1 METDINNDLINL
13 INEWAKIWLVDFN
26 PKKTKV
32 LVITNVTPP
41 EINIEFSGEN
51 VEIINDH
58 KHVSVTLSSDVNWTT
73 HIDNITTSA
82 LKHVYVLRKLKFTL
96 SKKEAARIV
105 TGLRTFSSLEVLYF
119 ETGWET

>member
-1 METDINNDLINL
+1 
-13 INEWAKIWLVDFN
+13 
-26 PKKTKV
+26 
-32 LVITNVTPP
+32 
-41 EINIEFSGEN
+41 
-51 VEIINDH
+51 
-58 KHVSVTLSSDVNWTT
+58 LSSDVNWTT